1 MKQVSGS
8 ISGRRGAAA
17 TMSCLLPGALQSTS
31 YLIGKLLFNFVSVSF
46 TSVNWVFRNIQGD
59 DSQQLVGISMPVT
72 KLKHARR
79 WSDCS
84 EISRLNRNPGGKAR
98 HGRCTQPVWPI
109 YVGLNHWS
117 VPSILQWY
125 QLGFHWSMIVQ
136 FSNSDIR
143 ALPVSN
149 LSAAPVMH
157 GCIPASGGALVG
169 G

>member
-1 MKQVSGS
+1 MKQASGS
-8 ISGRRGAAA
+8 ISGRSAAAA
-17 TMSCLLPGALQSTS
+17 TMPCLLPGALQSTS
-31 YLIGKLLFNFVSVSF
+31 HQIGKLLFNFVSVSVTF
-46 TSVNWVFRNIQGD
+46 VNWVFRNILGD

-72 KLKHARR
+72 KLKHAKR

-117 VPSILQWY
+117 EPNVLQWY

-136 FSNSDIR
+136 WQGPTVPAQVNI
-143 ALPVSN
+143 A
-149 LSAAPVMH
+149 
-157 GCIPASGGALVG
+157 GCFGLMRL
-169 G
+169 